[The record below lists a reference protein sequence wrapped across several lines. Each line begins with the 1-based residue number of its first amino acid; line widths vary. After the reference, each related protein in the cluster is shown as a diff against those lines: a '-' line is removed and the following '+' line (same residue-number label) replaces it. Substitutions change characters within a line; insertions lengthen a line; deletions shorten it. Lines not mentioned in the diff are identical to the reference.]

1 MATTKKATKSSK
13 SAKTSKSAGL
23 NKSKTMLLLAAMVAV
38 FGGLFFALNVRAEAS
53 TLVVNAA
60 NTQGWFTAGTANG
73 GTVTYTGDA
82 AAPFGAGALQLKTD
96 TNVAAKAQYLKA
108 VSMPLADLT
117 SLSYF
122 TKQTAGEL
130 TAVPTFQIEVKL
142 HGIADGL
149 TTFVYEPH
157 YNGEVTLGQWQKW
170 DLSNGQ
176 FWSTTSIPPVVVEGN
191 GGEPFYTLDYLKGW
205 YEQAE
210 IVAFGV
216 NVGTNE
222 TGVTALVDGIA
233 VNDVT
238 YDFEG
243 SAPAPMTKEACKNG
257 GWRDYPELY
266 KNQGACVSSVTKS

>member
-1 MATTKKATKSSK
+1 MATTKKVTKSSK

-122 TKQTAGEL
+122 T
-130 TAVPTFQIEVKL
+130 
-142 HGIADGL
+142 
-149 TTFVYEPH
+149 
-157 YNGEVTLGQWQKW
+157 
-170 DLSNGQ
+170 
-176 FWSTTSIPPVVVEGN
+176 TSIPPVVVEGN